1 MSGQQAA
8 DATQRDGRNPGAGG
22 ARVRDFRQ
30 IVIWPIQLLPLRPGE
45 QVQRHWQTLEKNE
58 AGTRWRRVV
67 DDFRSGS
74 AQVQERRYKEFV
86 TFLPYVQR
94 FLYGAAVGQEIADA
108 HGEASIHAFRRDDVA
123 KARVTIVADSEPV
136 ILEVGNVGLYFFLDA
151 DIAILAFEMH
161 AHDLPIQQAQDLLF
175 RFGRAFPAFWGS
187 DPETDSC
194 PHKVEWLGQTGEVL
208 AVSDFEDR
216 AKYLGFVGRF
226 RSSPV
231 AGHWAFLLEPLG
243 LEYPGQSATLR
254 YRQLEHYRMPFMAYL
269 AVDDP
274 YELTR
279 GDFVRLALVTRPAEA
294 DSLPYSENTLS
305 DFESRYCEDRFWDRA
320 GKRFR
325 GDTRIIVTG
334 HTLSFV
340 GRYDDEFFAD
350 DCSGLLG
357 QFRHQYFLLFLIAH
371 FHRAALLSM
380 SDELAVAMNRLTV
393 GDPPSVRK
401 FKRTIRQMM
410 EVFLR
415 FTHRYWFYK
424 VSQQPLAHSIYERLT
439 RELGNAEHY
448 QEVRNEVTDMN
459 QYLDSDSARRQAN
472 TVLRLTV
479 VTIIGLIGTVA
490 SGLLGMNI
498 IAEADKPLTERI
510 LVFAIALVVTI
521 ILTGLSV
528 VYSKRLAD
536 VLDSLSDTRIE
547 WQSKWAAMRRSWR
560 DSR

>member
-1 MSGQQAA
+1 LTGQPPA
-8 DATQRDGRNPGAGG
+8 
-22 ARVRDFRQ
+22 VRHFRQ

-45 QVQRHWQTLEKNE
+45 QVQRHWRALEKVTTGNH
-58 AGTRWRRVV
+58 WRRVV
-67 DDFRSGS
+67 DDFRSESPG
-74 AQVQERRYKEFV
+74 VQERGYKEFV
-86 TFLPYVQR
+86 TFIPYVQR
-94 FLYGAAVGQEIADA
+94 FLYGAAVGQETADT

-123 KARVTIVADSEPV
+123 TARVTITPHSEPI
-136 ILEVGNVGLYFFLDA
+136 ILHVGYIELYFFLDA

-161 AHDLPIQQAQDLLF
+161 ADDLSVQQAQDLVF
-175 RFGRAFPAFWGS
+175 RFGRAYPAFWA
-187 DPETDSC
+187 DEPEADSC
-194 PHKVEWLGQTGEVL
+194 PHKVEWLGRAAELL
-208 AVSDFEDR
+208 AVSDFENR
-216 AKYLGFVGRF
+216 AKYLTFVGQF
-226 RSSPV
+226 RSSAV
-231 AGHWAFLLEPLG
+231 AHHWAFLLEPLG
-243 LEYPGQSATLR
+243 LEYPGQTAALR

-274 YELTR
+274 YKLTR
-279 GDFVRLALVTRPAEA
+279 GDFVRLALVTRSGEP
-294 DSLPYSENTLS
+294 DSLPYSENTLQ
-305 DFESRYCEDRFWDRA
+305 DFESRYCEDRFWDRT

-340 GRYDDEFFAD
+340 GRHDDAFFAD

-371 FHRAALLSM
+371 FQRAALLSM

-439 RELGNAEHY
+439 RELGNLEHY
-448 QEVRNEVTDMN
+448 QEVRHEVTDMN

-490 SGLLGMNI
+490 SGLLGMNL
-498 IAEADKPLTERI
+498 IAEADKPIAER
-510 LVFAIALVVTI
+510 LAVFGVTLLI
-521 ILTGLSV
+521 TMVLTGLSV

-536 VLDSLSDTRIE
+536 VLDSLSDTRIG
-547 WQSKWAAMRRSWR
+547 WGSKWASVRRAWR